1 MNRIRKRKVNTPEK
15 PHNFIMLPTVD
26 FCFKELMQNPKVRQG
41 IISAILNVSPDR
53 IQYTKL
59 MPTILQ
65 KEHQDDKFGILD
77 VRVMLKDRTQIDL
90 EMHILELSKLPPE
103 DRDENGIILWMRF
116 LGGKCEEDFKKW
128 LKRMYILVKHM
139 NY

>member
-41 IISAILNVSPDR
+41 IISAILNVPPDR

-65 KEHQDDKFGILD
+65 KEHQDDKCDRYVCFVFFHDYIFEKIL
-77 VRVMLKDRTQIDL
+77 
-90 EMHILELSKLPPE
+90 
-103 DRDENGIILWMRF
+103 
-116 LGGKCEEDFKKW
+116 
-128 LKRMYILVKHM
+128 
-139 NY
+139 

>member
-1 MNRIRKRKVNTPEK
+1 
-15 PHNFIMLPTVD
+15 
-26 FCFKELMQNPKVRQG
+26 MQNPKVRQG
-41 IISAILNVSPDR
+41 IISAILNVPPDR

-65 KEHQDDKFGILD
+65 KEHQEDIFGILD
-77 VRVMLKDRTQIDL
+77 VRVMLKDGTQIDL

-116 LGGKCEEDFKKW
+116 LGWKCEEDFEKMAQKDVYIDEAYEL
-128 LKRMYILVKHM
+128 LKNLSADEKSD
-139 NY
+139 